1 MSFGKSTLTTW
12 SMMTD
17 RAAAKRKE
25 RARKAAG
32 YTFLSGYTSQ
42 ASAPS
47 IQSQLMS
54 AEEVDK
60 AIQQNE
66 ERDDD

>member
-1 MSFGKSTLTTW
+1 MEFTAALMVYGQR
-12 SMMTD
+12 MTD
-17 RAAAKRKE
+17 RTIAKRKE

-54 AEEVDK
+54 AEEVDRV
-60 AIQQNE
+60 IQQKE
-66 ERDDD
+66 EKGDE